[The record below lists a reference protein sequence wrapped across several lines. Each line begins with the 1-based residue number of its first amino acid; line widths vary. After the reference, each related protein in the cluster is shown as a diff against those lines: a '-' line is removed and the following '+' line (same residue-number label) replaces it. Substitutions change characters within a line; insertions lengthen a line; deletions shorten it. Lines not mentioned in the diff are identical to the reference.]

1 MTLDFAFDLYI
12 KDKSSYVA
20 SHSIYYYKTTINEFI
35 KWLHS
40 QNISECS
47 QLTKQLLIDYSLY
60 LQNIRNIKNTSVHTY
75 FRAIKNFCSWLIDEE
90 IIEPFKYKIK
100 LPRPDPE
107 LVLPLSQEESVIIFE
122 HIQKYA
128 PPDFLERDLLI
139 VRLMLDMG
147 LRSSE
152 VRHLKLSDIDFNNN
166 FLVIRNSKYNKS
178 RTLPIPSGVISLLNS
193 YIFSLPEDSTYL
205 FNLSEAALKSF
216 FARLKAGTGIERLH
230 PHLLRHTFATS
241 YMTFHSNLEYLR
253 LYMGHSSYSV
263 TQRYLH
269 ISSELLITH
278 FDIYKIDDIF
288 I

>member
-1 MTLDFAFDLYI
+1 MTIDHAYDLYI
-12 KDKSSYVA
+12 QDKSSYAA
-20 SHSIYYYKTTINEFI
+20 SYSIYYYKVSLNEFI

-40 QNISECS
+40 QNIFECD
-47 QLTKQLLIDYSLY
+47 QLSKQLLIDYSLY
-60 LQNIRNIKNTSVHTY
+60 LQNIRKIKNTSVHTY
-75 FRAIKNFCSWLIDEE
+75 FRAIKNFCSWLIEEE

-107 LVLPLSQEESVIIFE
+107 LVLPLSQEEASTIFE
-122 HIQKYA
+122 HIKKFA
-128 PPDFLERDLLI
+128 PPGFLERDLLI

-152 VRHLKLSDIDFNNN
+152 VRHLKLSDIDFTNN

-178 RTLPIPSGVISLLNS
+178 RTLPIPDRIIVLFDS
-193 YIFSLPEDSTYL
+193 YIPSLKDNTYL

-269 ISSELLITH
+269 ISSELLLTH